1 MPLSSGSNS
10 PRRLGAFDPEDKWMK
25 AVEPFKTSGVA
36 HPVTQLH
43 NPEDLN
49 LQNSYLSLYHF
60 QYAFSK
66 NAR

>member
-10 PRRLGAFDPEDKWMK
+10 PGRLGAFDPEDKGVK

-43 NPEDLN
+43 NLEDLN
-49 LQNSYLSLYHF
+49 LQNSYLSLIPFSICF
-60 QYAFSK
+60 Q
-66 NAR
+66 